1 MARERISLCAT
12 GLAMLLACT
21 RTSAA
26 QTVLDPKTGLTVTP
40 PPSYQ
45 ATNSPA
51 RGRYS
56 AVIDVKRSGERDTGC
71 KVAFQPM
78 PQNFTQA
85 QMNQMVDA
93 PERRAVIENT
103 LGMLYQVLSVETFE
117 HAGVRG
123 SAATASF
130 KQLPGLPS
138 QSAEM
143 INLFYLLETPAGRTL
158 TVCLSDKNTF
168 EQRKPEFE
176 AVMRSLKLP

>member
-1 MARERISLCAT
+1 MAGERTLLSLA
-12 GLAMLLACT
+12 GAAMLLACT
-21 RTSAA
+21 GAAA
-26 QTVLDPKTGLTVTP
+26 QTALDPKTGLSVTP
-40 PPSYQ
+40 PPGYQ
-45 ATNSPA
+45 ASNSPA

-78 PQNFTQA
+78 RQDLTQA

-93 PERRAVIENT
+93 PERRAVIENS
-103 LGMLYQVLSVETFE
+103 LGMLYRVQSVETFE
-117 HAGVRG
+117 HAGVKG

-130 KQLPGLPS
+130 KQLPGLPA

-143 INLFYLLETPAGRTL
+143 ISLFYLLETPAGRTT
-158 TVCLSDKNTF
+158 TVCLSHQSKF
-168 EQRKPEFE
+168 AERKPEFE